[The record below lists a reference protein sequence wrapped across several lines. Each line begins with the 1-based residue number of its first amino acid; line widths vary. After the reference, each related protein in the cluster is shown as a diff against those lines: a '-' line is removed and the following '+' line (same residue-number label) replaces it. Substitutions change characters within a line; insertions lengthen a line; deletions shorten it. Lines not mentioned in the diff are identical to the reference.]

1 MPRNIIQALNRNEIL
16 IHATTSVNL
25 ENIMLMVEISQTQ
38 KAVYCMVLFIENA
51 QIGKSIDRNQ
61 MSGCQGLGFRGTR
74 GDG

>member
-1 MPRNIIQALNRNEIL
+1 MPRNIIQAIKRNEIL

-51 QIGKSIDRNQ
+51 QNRQIHRQESDEWLPGA
-61 MSGCQGLGFRGTR
+61 GFQGH
-74 GDG
+74 